1 MHGNLV
7 KHMCKESKKKEKLQ
21 INKMHIHVKSKYSME
36 YNIGSLILS
45 NWSKVVRQSEGVQ
58 DLDMLG
64 ICDK

>member
-7 KHMCKESKKKEKLQ
+7 KHLCKESKKKEKLQ
-21 INKMHIHVKSKYSME
+21 INKMHIHT
-36 YNIGSLILS
+36 
-45 NWSKVVRQSEGVQ
+45 Q